1 MKHLLLFL
9 LFASASFSPQKA
21 SAEVG
26 GVSEVI
32 SIAFF
37 GSQILGTTFGVS
49 SEGDVDVNQDLRQ
62 DAREFIISNGVQYSE
77 LLNRMVEVMKDQE
90 PGITEEEVA
99 NRILLKKIIIK

>member
-1 MKHLLLFL
+1 MKHLLLGL
-9 LFASASFSPQKA
+9 LLVSATFSPQKA
-21 SAEVG
+21 SAGETVAMV
-26 GVSEVI
+26 VSFG
-32 SIAFF
+32 FF

-77 LLNRMVEVMKDQE
+77 LLNRMVEVMKDHE